1 MKVVNAF
8 AQLFA
13 IFAFLTL
20 GSLLIIVALHILSIE
35 DAVAKLHDLYAN
47 PWESLKI
54 GFVGLLFITIGL
66 IFSKMLVK
74 TGRATEVII
83 FQSDIGPIVISTSAI
98 EDVSKKV
105 LKRFH
110 LVKDF
115 RIKTTLQNKLIQ
127 MKIRLVLWSG
137 GNVPELLREI
147 QDQVTTRIR
156 KLVGSE
162 VKLEVNCDV
171 QKIEDHEAEYIDEPD
186 FTQKIAS
193 F

>member
-54 GFVGLLFITIGL
+54 GFVGLLFIMIGL

-83 FQSDIGPIVISTSAI
+83 FQSDLGPIVISTSAI

-110 LVKDF
+110 LVKEF
-115 RIKTTLQNKLIQ
+115 RIKTTLLSKLIQ

-147 QDQVTTRIR
+147 QEQVTLRIR

-162 VKLEVNCDV
+162 IKLEINCDV
-171 QKIEDHEAEYIDEPD
+171 QKIEDHEAEFIDEPD